1 MESNKLA
8 FYSFSKPIWDNVSN
22 ECKEL
27 IFRLLESDPSRR
39 ISFKEILEDKVILNK
54 KNILLVVK
62 EPIGDLLTEV
72 EPISSYH
79 S

>member
-22 ECKEL
+22 ECKEM

-39 ISFKEILEDKVILNK
+39 ISFKEILEDKVILNIK
-54 KNILLVVK
+54 KYF
-62 EPIGDLLTEV
+62 
-72 EPISSYH
+72 ISG
-79 S
+79 